1 MSLDDDARSAVLNTD
16 KENSMTRHLESYR
29 YEIQYSDDADFV
41 TYQRRSSDGIWQTVA
56 AWMIPNSAD
65 D

>member
-1 MSLDDDARSAVLNTD
+1 
-16 KENSMTRHLESYR
+16 MTRHLESYR

-41 TYQRRSSDGIWQTVA
+41 TYQRKSSDGVWQTVS